1 MLQNGDRVPSG
12 SNSRPRLVTVGA
24 GEQVMKDCSC
34 ITVGSRNRLCVFRS
48 TYHLALASSVFAVDI
63 GARVLESFDVWGVF
77 PFA

>member
-1 MLQNGDRVPSG
+1 
-12 SNSRPRLVTVGA
+12 
-24 GEQVMKDCSC
+24 MKDCSC